1 MASMATIS
9 ANNEF
14 SIYYSRKV
22 REGKKKML
30 VLNAIRNKIIH
41 RLCAVIKRGTPYQL
55 EYQLA

>member
-9 ANNEF
+9 TNKEF

-22 REGKKKML
+22 REGKKQML
-30 VLNAIRNKIIH
+30 VLNTIRNKIIH
-41 RLCAVIKRGTPYQL
+41 RLFAVIKRGTSYQL